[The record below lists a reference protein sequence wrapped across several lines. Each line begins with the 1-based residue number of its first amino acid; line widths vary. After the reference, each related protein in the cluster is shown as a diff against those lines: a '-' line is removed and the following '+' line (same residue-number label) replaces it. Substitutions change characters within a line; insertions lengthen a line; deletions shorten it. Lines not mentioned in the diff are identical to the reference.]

1 MANIYGIDTEKPVS
15 PEDVRDAIV
24 ECFVAAHKE
33 QLDELKEY
41 LDEASKDNF
50 EEMKRINVR
59 QLMRGMF
66 EQAGGDFDKPSKE
79 TIMAALEKIKEFAV
93 NFRNQDIVARH
104 YGEIV
109 KLVALLK

>member
-1 MANIYGIDTEKPVS
+1 MANIYGIDTEKAVS

-24 ECFVAAHKE
+24 ECFVAAHAE

-41 LDEASKDNF
+41 LDEASKNNF

-66 EQAGGDFDKPSKE
+66 EETGGDFDNPTKAS
-79 TIMAALEKIKEFAV
+79 ISASLEKLKGFAV
-93 NFRNQDIVARH
+93 NFRNQEIVARH

-109 KLVALLK
+109 KLVGLLK